1 MDALLLL
8 SHRPASPLAEFV
20 SSLWALSDSPQHA
33 MERIVPSGTIEI
45 VIDLT
50 SEEIRIYNPLGLDV
64 QARFS
69 GAIVSGAYSRCFVID
84 TRQHAS
90 IIGVHFKPGG
100 AYPFLGVSAAELADS
115 HVDLRALWGSS
126 ADELRERLCLASAPG
141 DRFRILERAL
151 TAHLFRP
158 LVYHPKV
165 ALALR
170 AFGRAEIGQG
180 EIEPNVGEI
189 ARCAGL
195 SHRRFVEVFTT
206 AVGMTP
212 KLFGRVRRFQRAVA
226 LLRTATHPRWPQIA
240 LACGYFD
247 QSHLIR
253 DFRAFSGLS
262 PTDYVRQQSAGVK
275 EDHMPIPGGAS
286 LPDPLGC

>member
-8 SHRPASPLAEFV
+8 SHQPAPPLAEFV
-20 SSLWALSDSPQHA
+20 SSLWTLSDSPQHPR
-33 MERIVPSGTIEI
+33 ERIVPSGTIEL

-50 SEEIRIYNPLGLDV
+50 SDEFRIYDPLGLDAP
-64 QARFS
+64 ARFS

-100 AYPFLGVSAAELADS
+100 AFPFLGVSAAELADS
-115 HVDLRALWGSS
+115 HVDLRALWGRS

-170 AFGRAEIGQG
+170 AFGRAEMGRG
-180 EIEPNVGEI
+180 EIEPSVGEI

-212 KLFGRVRRFQRAVA
+212 KLFSRVRRFQRAVA
-226 LLRTATHPRWPQIA
+226 LLRRAAHPSWPQLA

-247 QSHLIR
+247 QSHFIR
-253 DFRAFSGLS
+253 DFRVFSGLS

-275 EDHMPIPGGAS
+275 ENHMPIVGEPS
-286 LPDPLGC
+286 LLPPHRR